1 MATDIFDFDSCVN
14 QRESDKVRSWGSE
27 GYGGSRAS
35 NEQLSTGS
43 RMTRKKRKRIDRGYC
58 PLKTEP
64 KSAPAKRKKVAKR
77 KKLTLKQLNSIQIG
91 TRLKL
96 YWPPTKTWSYG
107 EVKQIYDD
115 GMYEIAC
122 HDDPEDQGPLCYHL
136 VDYRI
141 KILDSPDELEY
152 YDPETKPDPHPEA
165 SRRSPRKPKKRK
177 LFDLDMSLSQ
187 HKKAAEVSSTNEVR
201 SDVVLEKSKRETQ
214 KQNAVVDAA
223 EKKIELEKLS
233 GSPYSDDK
241 KKNIPKRIPK
251 VDTSDISNTLT
262 GTSNPHTHDNE
273 DNNDCDGKTEIAVA
287 LNRSR

>member
-14 QRESDKVRSWGSE
+14 QRESVKVRSWGSE
-27 GYGGSRAS
+27 GYEGSRDS
-35 NEQLSTGS
+35 SEQTTSSS
-43 RMTRKKRKRIDRGYC
+43 RMTRKKRKHIDLGYC
-58 PLKTEP
+58 PLKAES
-64 KSAPAKRKKVAKR
+64 KKRAPAKRKKVTKR

-107 EVKQIYDD
+107 EVINIYDD

-136 VDYRI
+136 ADYRI

-177 LFDLDMSLSQ
+177 LFDMDLSPSQ
-187 HKKAAEVSSTNEVR
+187 PKKAVGASNRNEVR
-201 SDVVLEKSKRETQ
+201 SDVMVEKGKSETQ
-214 KQNAVVDAA
+214 KQNAMVDTA
-223 EKKIELEKLS
+223 ESKIEPEKQS
-233 GSPYSDDK
+233 VSPHSNEQ
-241 KKNIPKRIPK
+241 KKNIPKRIPN
-251 VDTSDISNTLT
+251 VDTSNISKTE
-262 GTSNPHTHDNE
+262 TSDPPTHDNE
-273 DNNDCDGKTEIAVA
+273 GKSDGDGKTDIAVA